1 MVQGKALGSPN
12 LVAPEDTKSCG
23 TFCWFMYFWI
33 AVFPGVP
40 SGWKMS
46 STWSCSTSL
55 RAISTV
61 LGGL

>member
-1 MVQGKALGSPN
+1 MVHLKFSGSFH
-12 LVAPEDTKSCG
+12 LVAPVATCSCG
-23 TFCWFMYFWI
+23 TLRVFMYLWI
-33 AVFPGVP
+33 AVFDGVP
-40 SGWKMS
+40 RVWNRN